1 MKRFLS
7 FLLQMKCSPK
17 KIPRFLLNIVKN
29 DVRSKTGFNLR
40 MIMILLKK
48 KHIDDIEMNYLMYA
62 PVTRDDVWKV
72 ELVKEFLEVKH
83 DELQLDNLSR
93 EEVDIIIM
101 YQIVVHN
108 IYILPLLIQFVN
120 PISRSLNTD

>member
-1 MKRFLS
+1 
-7 FLLQMKCSPK
+7 
-17 KIPRFLLNIVKN
+17 
-29 DVRSKTGFNLR
+29 
-40 MIMILLKK
+40 MILLKK

-72 ELVKEFLEVKH
+72 ELVKELIEVKH